1 MIDLEMLETAATL
14 VRQVMP
20 PTPQYCW
27 PLLSRRLGA
36 EMWVKHENH
45 TRIGAF

>member
-1 MIDLEMLETAATL
+1 MQLPTLAELEQAAEIVHRT
-14 VRQVMP
+14 VS

-36 EMWVKHENH
+36 EIWVKH
-45 TRIGAF
+45 